1 MRRTVIGI
9 AAASAFLA
17 FSGAAFAQASSGSNT
32 ENVNPCPTGP
42 SCAHCDSVVGEE
54 KERCLRDQGSENS
67 RPSEVPASSSSSSET
82 PASSGGTSSADSPS
96 STTSEDASKTGAA
109 PGGMSPD

>member
-1 MRRTVIGI
+1 MKRTVIGA

-17 FSGAAFAQASSGSNT
+17 FSGVAFAQQSSGSSDT

-42 SCAHCDSVVGEE
+42 SCAHCDSVTGEE
-54 KERCLRDQGSENS
+54 KERCLRDQNSEGSQ
-67 RPSEVPASSSSSSET
+67 PSEV
-82 PASSGGTSSADSPS
+82 PASSGGTSSTDSASPAA
-96 STTSEDASKTGAA
+96 SEEDSKAGAA

>member
-1 MRRTVIGI
+1 MRRTVIGV
-9 AAASAFLA
+9 AAASAFVA
-17 FSGAAFAQASSGSNT
+17 FSGVAFAQASSGSNT

-82 PASSGGTSSADSPS
+82 PASSGGTSSTDNSSPA
-96 STTSEDASKTGAA
+96 TSEDSSKAGAA
-109 PGGMSPD
+109 PAEKLPD